1 MDLMNGIEWDFMD
14 FKGCVEFKGGL
25 PDLKRVHE
33 FTGLDSIQGVGFHE
47 SMGFRG
53 GNQQMDLMAIN

>member
-25 PDLKRVHE
+25 PDLKKVHE
-33 FTGLDSIQGVGFHE
+33 FTGLDSIFEGLGF
-47 SMGFRG
+47 M
-53 GNQQMDLMAIN
+53 NQWDFTEVISKWI